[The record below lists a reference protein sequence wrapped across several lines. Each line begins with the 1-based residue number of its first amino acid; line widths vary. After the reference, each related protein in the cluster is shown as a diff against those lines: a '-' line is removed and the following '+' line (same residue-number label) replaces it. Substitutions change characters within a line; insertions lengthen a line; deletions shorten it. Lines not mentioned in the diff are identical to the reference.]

1 MFKQI
6 TNLNGDESYLLF
18 SLIMFMVFFIV
29 VTIVLVK
36 MNKAHIDYMSD
47 MPIEE
52 GDKELTHQSETKS
65 YE

>member
-36 MNKAHIDYMSD
+36 MNKTHIDYMSD

-52 GDKELTHQSETKS
+52 GDKELTHPSETKS

>member
-18 SLIMFMVFFIV
+18 SLVMFMVFFIV

-36 MNKAHIDYMSD
+36 MKKPFIEYMSK
-47 MPIEE
+47 MPMEE
-52 GDKELTHQSETKS
+52 ADKEESIHHFEN
-65 YE
+65 

>member
-29 VTIVLVK
+29 VTVALIRMKKPFV
-36 MNKAHIDYMSD
+36 DYMSE
-47 MPIEE
+47 MPIDDNDDNDFIQKPE
-52 GDKELTHQSETKS
+52 K
-65 YE
+65 

>member
-29 VTIVLVK
+29 VTIALVK
-36 MNKAHIDYMSD
+36 MNKNHIDYMSD
-47 MPIEE
+47 MPMEE
-52 GDKELTHQSETKS
+52 SDREESVHPTEK
-65 YE
+65 